1 MNAQPVIL
9 FDGVCNLCN
18 RFVQFVIRHDRK
30 KQFRFAALQ
39 STAGRSLL
47 QAPTENIPDSVVL
60 VDNGKEYRQS
70 AAALHVFKKL
80 SGLWPLLYVFIIIP
94 PFARNAVYQLIARNR
109 YRLFGHSVECM
120 LPSPDLKD
128 RFLE

>member
-18 RFVQFVIRHDRK
+18 RFVQFVIRHDKK

-39 STAGRSLL
+39 SATGRSLL
-47 QAPTENIPDSVVL
+47 QRPTENIPDSVVL
-60 VDNGKEYRQS
+60 VDNGKEYKES

-80 SGLWPLLYVFIIIP
+80 DGLWPLLYVFIIIP

-109 YRLFGHSVECM
+109 YRIFGRSTECM